1 MKSNFKKVMSLVLT
15 VLMVMT
21 VVPFTSF
28 ATAWDCAE
36 QGHKFDGALM
46 AREGKHAFWCSE
58 CGDFFGYMDGETP
71 VANEYQDCY
80 SVEAA
85 TCKDKAVCDVCER
98 EFGELSATHGATKVV
113 TGAANLKSEATCT
126 APAIYYYVCKVCN
139 GNTTE
144 TFEFGDV
151 NPDGHDYDTATPN
164 TGDLAGTHSALC
176 SLCSESILSA
186 TCADAEPNVIAPTC
200 TTAGK
205 TVNKCDACGYEWDS
219 APVDALGHDYTEK
232 LIDEAHLKS
241 AATCTAKATYWYD
254 CAVCDANAKDDA
266 QATDAYCEDGEM
278 LPHDFTATVA
288 EEKYIVSAANCQQ
301 KAVYYKSCTVCGL
314 SSKDTAGVATFEGAM
329 GTHTWGTYTYNNDA
343 TCGVDGTETAPCTI
357 TGCTAVDTRTKAGTA
372 LEHVFTEQKTDEA
385 HLKRAATCTAKATYW
400 KECSRENCEVLASD
414 ETIAANYYEAGE
426 FAAHAFTE
434 AIKNDAHLKAA
445 ATCVTKAVYW
455 YDCASCD
462 AIASDATVAANYY
475 TDEEGETLPHV
486 YNVEKVEEKYLAVAA
501 TCSTAAIYYKS
512 CACGDSGVNST
523 TEAVFKSGNPLGHDN
538 ETIPGKDPTCTEK
551 GYTESI
557 KCKRCGTYSKPV
569 VERPATGHKEYVSVA
584 KVEATCTKAGC
595 SEERKCA
602 VCGQL
607 QSMPSISSPA
617 LGHTDANGDE
627 ICDRAGCGTIITGDG
642 ADCSCLCHQT
652 GLMKIVYFLV
662 SLIWKLIGANKYCDC
677 GIEHY

>member
-15 VLMVMT
+15 VLMVLT
-21 VVPFTSF
+21 AVPFATF
-28 ATAWDCAE
+28 AAEECA
-36 QGHKFDGALM
+36 HVYSYTYDGDNM
-46 AREGKHAFWCSE
+46 HAYRCTKCTDRGFENCT
-58 CGDFFGYMDGETP
+58 GGT
-71 VANEYQDCY
+71 
-80 SVEAA
+80 A
-85 TCKDKAVCDVCER
+85 TCKDKAVCEKCKTAY
-98 EFGELSATHGATKVV
+98 GELSSIHGATTLVIDDAYLK
-113 TGAANLKSEATCT
+113 TAANCQNSAVYFKVCTVCMKKTAETEVVGFKNPDAHVYDEAT
-126 APAIYYYVCKVCN
+126 KN
-139 GNTTE
+139 EGE
-144 TFEFGDV
+144 
-151 NPDGHDYDTATPN
+151 
-164 TGDLAGTHSALC
+164 LAGTHT
-176 SLCSESILSA
+176 A
-186 TCADAEPNVIAPTC
+186 TCTLCEESFDNLECYASEENTEVIAPTC
-200 TTAGK
+200 TEGGK
-205 TVNKCDACGYEWDS
+205 TVKVCDACGYEWESD
-219 APVDALGHDYTEK
+219 PVDALGHKYEEESTE
-232 LIDEAHLKS
+232 LKT
-241 AATCTAKATYWYD
+241 AATCTAKATYWYG
-254 CAVCDANAKDDA
+254 CTECDANAKDDA
-266 QATDAYCEDGEM
+266 QATDAYYEDGEM

-343 TCGVDGTETAPCTI
+343 TCGVDGTETAKCI
-357 TGCTAVDTRTKAGTA
+357 INGCTAEDTRTKAGTA

-414 ETIAANYYEAGE
+414 ETVAANYYEAGD

-434 AIKNDAHLKAA
+434 VIKNDAHLKAA

-455 YDCASCD
+455 YDCANCD

-501 TCSTAAIYYKS
+501 TCSTAAYYYKS
-512 CACGDSGVNST
+512 CACGDSGVNSA
-523 TEAVFKSGNPLGHDN
+523 TEAVFESGNPLGHDN

-607 QSMPSISSPA
+607 QSMPSIPSPA